1 MKNDS
6 IANRTRVSS
15 SASHHRVQRSTTL
28 NRKYV
33 KRPEKVTTANSTIQ
47 RRADDLRQRQALA
60 DKINR
65 ENLVTI
71 KSRKSVQPYA
81 SPAKATATKTT
92 TTVPVARKVAA
103 TPKAAETTTSSIAKQ
118 AVQAPFPKFTGTT
131 KPLPKTIEKNLA
143 APKKVE
149 KTTKVK
155 DSAAKS
161 ALRSVAT
168 MKSDSSSISAK
179 NAFGAKK
186 LLLAFGCA
194 ALVVGIIGYAISTNT
209 PDISVRVAAMQ
220 TGIDAA
226 YPTYIPRGY
235 SLSGIVSEDKKITM
249 TFNSGEDSF
258 VLSEEKSSWDNE
270 TLETSFV
277 KSTWGNNYTSVREQG
292 ITLFISGS
300 DAAWI
305 NGGILYKIDASANN
319 LTKKQIKS
327 ISTSL

>member
-1 MKNDS
+1 M
-6 IANRTRVSS
+6 
-15 SASHHRVQRSTTL
+15 
-28 NRKYV
+28 
-33 KRPEKVTTANSTIQ
+33 
-47 RRADDLRQRQALA
+47 
-60 DKINR
+60 
-65 ENLVTI
+65 
-71 KSRKSVQPYA
+71 
-81 SPAKATATKTT
+81 
-92 TTVPVARKVAA
+92 PVA
-103 TPKAAETTTSSIAKQ
+103 
-118 AVQAPFPKFTGTT
+118 
-131 KPLPKTIEKNLA
+131 
-143 APKKVE
+143 
-149 KTTKVK
+149 
-155 DSAAKS
+155 
-161 ALRSVAT
+161 SVAT
-168 MKSDSSSISAK
+168 MKSDSSSSISAK
-179 NAFGAKK
+179 HAFGTKK

-194 ALVVGIIGYAISTNT
+194 ALVVGVIGYAISTNT

-270 TLETSFV
+270 TLESSIV

-292 ITLFISGS
+292 ITIFISGS
-300 DAAWI
+300 DAAWV